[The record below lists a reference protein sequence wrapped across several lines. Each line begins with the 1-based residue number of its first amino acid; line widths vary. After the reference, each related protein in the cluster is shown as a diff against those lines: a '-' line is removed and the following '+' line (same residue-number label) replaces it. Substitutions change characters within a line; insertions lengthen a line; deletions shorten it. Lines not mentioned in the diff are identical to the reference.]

1 VAEVIAKGGYMN
13 KVARV
18 NLTRRK
24 VKVQELTDELVLDYI
39 GGRGWGAKVLW
50 DEVLKGVEP
59 FSPDNKVVI
68 ATGPLTGTYFT
79 GTGKT
84 TLSSKSPMTGAY
96 GDSNVGGRFGVELKQ
111 AGFDALI
118 IEGKSDRPVYIRVFD
133 GEVSIEKADY
143 LWGLG
148 SIEAEE
154 ALKRELDDMSI
165 SCLTIGPAGENLVYF
180 ASITSDFGRQAG
192 RTGIGAVLGSK
203 KVKAVVASGSMDIP
217 IYDVE
222 SMIEVAQEAY
232 EYCFK
237 SEGQRA
243 WVRQGT
249 MQLILWS
256 NENSALPT
264 RNMSEAVYEKAEMI
278 SGDAMESRVK
288 IGNHGCF
295 CCAMPCG
302 QISKVNEGKYAGTV
316 VEGPE
321 YETAAMI
328 GSNCA
333 LNSIEEVVKLNRL
346 CDELGLDTISTGSVV
361 AFAIECKRKGLLKGV
376 EADFGDAEGIIRLVE
391 DIAYRRGIGDLLAQG
406 TKRVA
411 EKLGSEAV
419 KIAMHVKGLEIS
431 AYESRVAPAMA
442 LAYGTCDIGAH
453 HNRAWA
459 ITYDIKVG
467 RTSYTP
473 DKAKW
478 VIYLQHVRSLFD
490 ILTCCRL
497 PWVELS
503 LPLTYYERLYKAV
516 TGISRKFDDLL
527 LVAERV
533 YNLTRCIWLREYP
546 HMDWSWDCPPPRW
559 FEEGLPSG
567 PFKGIRLDREE
578 YRRLLN
584 EYYKLRGWDR
594 NGRPTKSKLRSLG
607 LGFVVEELEG
617 LGVDLSGE

>member
-1 VAEVIAKGGYMN
+1 MTLKGGYMN
-13 KVARV
+13 RIARID
-18 NLTRRK
+18 LTRRK
-24 VKVQELTDELVLDYI
+24 ICVQELSRELIMNYI
-39 GGRGWGAKVLW
+39 GGRGWGAKIIW
-50 DEVLKGVEP
+50 DEVPRGVDP
-59 FSPDNKVVI
+59 FSPENKVVI
-68 ATGPLTGTYFT
+68 ATGPLTGVYFT

-84 TLSSKSPMTGAY
+84 TLCSKSPLTGAY

-111 AGFDALI
+111 AGFDAII
-118 IEGKSDRPVYIRVFD
+118 IEGASPDPVYIKIFD
-133 GEVSIEKADY
+133 GEVSIEKAKH

-154 ALKRELDDMSI
+154 VIKRDIKAGSL
-165 SCLTIGPAGENLVYF
+165 SCLTIGPAGENKVYF
-180 ASITSDFGRQAG
+180 ACITSDFGRQAG

-203 KVKAVVASGSMDIP
+203 KVKAIVASGSMDIP
-217 IYDVE
+217 IYDCDA
-222 SMIEVAQEAY
+222 MIEVAQEAY
-232 EYCFK
+232 EYCFR
-237 SEGQRA
+237 SEAQKA
-243 WVRQGT
+243 WIRQGT

-264 RNMSEAVYEKAEMI
+264 RNMSEAVYERADMI
-278 SGDAMESRVK
+278 SGDVMEGKVK

-295 CCAMPCG
+295 GCAMPCG
-302 QISKVNEGKYAGTV
+302 QISKVKEGKFAGTL

-333 LNSIEEVVKLNRL
+333 LNNIEEVVKLNRV
-346 CDELGLDTISTGSVV
+346 CDELGLDSISTGSVV
-361 AFAIECKRKGLLKGV
+361 AFAIECKRRGLLKEV
-376 EADFGDAEGIIRLVE
+376 DADYGDVEGILRLVE
-391 DIAYRRGIGDLLAQG
+391 DIAYRRKIGDLLAQG

-411 EKLGSEAV
+411 EKLGKEAI

-431 AYESRVAPAMA
+431 AYESRAAPAMA

-467 RTSYTP
+467 RTLYTS
-473 DKAKW
+473 DKAEW

-490 ILTCCRL
+490 MLTCCRL

-503 LPLTYYERLYKAV
+503 LPLDYYERLYVAV
-516 TGISRKFDDLL
+516 TGINYRFTDLL

-546 HMDWSWDCPPPRW
+546 FMDRSWDYPPPRW

-567 PFKGIRLDREE
+567 PFKGVKLDREG
-578 YRRLLN
+578 YSRLLDN
-584 EYYKLRGWDR
+584 YYRFRGWDS
-594 NGRPTKSKLRSLG
+594 NGRPTKSKLESLG
-607 LGFVVEELEG
+607 LHFVISELER
-617 LGVDLSGE
+617 LGIRLS